1 MKNRLFSLVRESC
14 ARVAGLARS
23 VRINRELIGDYVA
36 SLPIEKALNPVMDTE
51 NHFCDDP
58 EAALVYFL
66 VLDCINFGSGW
77 FNELDLEP
85 GCTNGYFTIASR
97 LKRDFIARGSY
108 PAAFLQQMSAE
119 ECCRVFGQNPDNSAA
134 LQLMTL
140 FAAAL
145 RDFGDLLQRDF
156 SGSCRELVLSSGY
169 SAAELG
175 NRLLKMPFYR
185 DIFPYAGRDVY
196 LLKRLQITASDLHIA
211 FNGTGYGRFDDIRE
225 LTIFADNLVPHV
237 LMIDGILQYSDSLA
251 AMINS
256 GQPLASGSEEEIEL
270 RACCVHAVELM
281 REELSVR
288 NIGVSSQGLDYL
300 LWNRGLEEKYAG
312 IPSHRTRCVFY

>member
-23 VRINRELIGDYVA
+23 VSIRQDLIGDYVA

-85 GCTNGYFTIASR
+85 GCANGYFTISSR
-97 LKRDFIARGSY
+97 LKRDFINRGSY
-108 PAAFLQQMSAE
+108 SAGFLQQMSAE
-119 ECCRVFGQNPDNSAA
+119 ECCRIFGQRHDNPAA
-134 LQLMTL
+134 FQLMNL

-145 RDFGDLLQRDF
+145 RDFGDLLQRNF
-156 SGSCRELVLSSGY
+156 SGSCRELVLSSGH
-169 SAAELG
+169 SASELG

-185 DIFPYAGRDVY
+185 DIFPYAGRDVC
-196 LLKRLQITASDLHIA
+196 LLKRVQITASDLHIA
-211 FNGTGYGRFDDIRE
+211 FKGSGYGRFDDIAD

-237 LMIDGILQYSDSLA
+237 LMLDGILQYSAALA
-251 AMINS
+251 GAIAA
-256 GQPLASGSEEEIEL
+256 GQSLASGSDEEIEL
-270 RACCVHAVELM
+270 RACCIHAVEMM
-281 REELSVR
+281 REELARR
-288 NIGVSSQGLDYL
+288 NVTVTSQGLDYL
-300 LWNRGLEEKYAG
+300 LWNRGLDEKYART
-312 IPSHRTRCVFY
+312 PSHVTRCVFY

>member
-23 VRINRELIGDYVA
+23 VSINRDLIGDYVT

-51 NHFCDDP
+51 NHFCDDS

-77 FNELDLEP
+77 FSELDLES
-85 GCTNGYFTIASR
+85 GCSNGYFTIASR
-97 LKRDFIARGSY
+97 LKRDFIARGNYS
-108 PAAFLQQMSAE
+108 PGFLQQMSAE
-119 ECCRVFGQNPDNSAA
+119 ECCRVFGQRPDNPAA
-134 LQLMTL
+134 FQLMTL
-140 FAAAL
+140 FAAAM

-156 SGSCRELVLSSGY
+156 SGSCRELVLGAGN

-175 NRLLKMPFYR
+175 ARLLKMPFYR

-196 LLKRLQITASDLHIA
+196 LLKRVQITASDLYIA
-211 FNGTGYGRFDDIRE
+211 FNGSGYGRFDDICD

-237 LMIDGILQYSDSLA
+237 LMLDGILQYSDSLA
-251 AMINS
+251 AAIAS
-256 GQPLASGSEEEIEL
+256 GQMLVSGSDAEIEM

-281 REELSVR
+281 REELAIR
-288 NIGVSSQGLDYL
+288 NILVSSQGLDYL
-300 LWNRGLEEKYAG
+300 LWNRGLDERYART
-312 IPSHRTRCVFY
+312 PSHVTRCVFY

>member
-14 ARVAGLARS
+14 ARAAGVARS
-23 VRINRELIGDYVA
+23 VSINHELIGDYVA
-36 SLPIEKALNPVMDTE
+36 SLPIEKALNPVMDSE

-85 GCTNGYFTIASR
+85 GGANGYFTIASR

-108 PAAFLQQMSAE
+108 SPGFLQQMSAA
-119 ECCRVFGQNPDNSAA
+119 ECCRIFGQNADKPAA
-134 LQLMTL
+134 FQLMNL

-156 SGSCRELVLSSGY
+156 SGSCRELVLGSGN

-185 DIFPYAGRDVY
+185 DIFPYAGREVY
-196 LLKRLQITASDLHIA
+196 LLKRVQITASDLHIA
-211 FNGTGYGRFDDIRE
+211 FNGTGYGRFDDIGD

-237 LMIDGILQYSDSLA
+237 LMLDGILQYSDRLAGEIAAGLPLA
-251 AMINS
+251 A
-256 GQPLASGSEEEIEL
+256 GSDEEVEL

-281 REELSVR
+281 RAALAR
-288 NIGVSSQGLDYL
+288 QNIAVSSQGLDYL
-300 LWNRGLEEKYAG
+300 LWNRGLDEKYAAA
-312 IPSHRTRCVFY
+312 PSHITRCVFY

>member
-23 VRINRELIGDYVA
+23 VSINNDLIGDYAA
-36 SLPIEKALNPVMDTE
+36 SLPIEKALKPVMDIE

-58 EAALVYFL
+58 EATLVYFL

-77 FNELDLEP
+77 FNALDLEP

-97 LKRDFIARGSY
+97 LKRDFVARGSY
-108 PAAFLQQMSAE
+108 QAGFLQQMSAE

-134 LQLMTL
+134 FQLMNL

-145 RDFGDLLQRDF
+145 RDFGELLQRDF
-156 SGSCRELVLSSGY
+156 SGSCRELVLSCGC

-175 NRLLKMPFYR
+175 VRLLKMPFYR
-185 DIFPYAGRDVY
+185 DIFPYAGRDTY
-196 LLKRLQITASDLHIA
+196 ILKRVQITASDLHIA
-211 FNGTGYGRFDDIRE
+211 FKGSDYGRFDDIGD

-237 LMIDGILQYSDSLA
+237 LMHDGILHYSDALA
-251 AMINS
+251 AAIAS
-256 GQPLASGSEEEIEL
+256 GQPLASGSDEEIEL

-281 REELSVR
+281 REELARR
-288 NIGVSSQGLDYL
+288 NVTVTSQGLDYL
-300 LWNRGLEEKYAG
+300 LWNRGLDERYART
-312 IPSHRTRCVFY
+312 PSHFTRCVFY